1 MLPDRSSVSTSVR
14 TTKCERDG
22 CCHVRQRQPGLPG
35 DLEQAFHAIK
45 DFFFLFSEGVYE
57 KAGSVGTGTCDASV
71 SLSET
76 NRPRDDIQP
85 DLAVGCCS
93 NTL

>member
-1 MLPDRSSVSTSVR
+1 MKETAAVR
-14 TTKCERDG
+14 GLNDNRDS
-22 CCHVRQRQPGLPG
+22 RETWSRPFTL
-35 DLEQAFHAIK
+35 LRI
-45 DFFFLFSEGVYE
+45 FFFLFSEGVYE

-76 NRPRDDIQP
+76 NRPRNDIQP